1 MALPIF
7 GRGKYSKIV
16 FLFDFQELQ
25 PKIVIDFWPKK
36 KNALVSGNTGD

>member
-7 GRGKYSKIV
+7 GRGKIM

-25 PKIVIDFWPKK
+25 PKIVIDVWPKK